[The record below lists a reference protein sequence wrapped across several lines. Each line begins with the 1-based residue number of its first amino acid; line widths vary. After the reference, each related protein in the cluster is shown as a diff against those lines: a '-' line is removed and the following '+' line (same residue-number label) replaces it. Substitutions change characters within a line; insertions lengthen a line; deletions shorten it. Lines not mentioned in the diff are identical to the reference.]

1 MWNALGFVILHFAS
15 KHRRYDGQMA
25 LGYAAWYG
33 LGRAFIEGLRAD
45 SLYWGPF
52 RVSQMLAAI
61 SCFGAVIALLV
72 LSFKHH
78 DPAAMQAGRT
88 AAAEAEETEQA

>member
-33 LGRAFIEGLRAD
+33 LGRAFIEGLRTD
-45 SLYWGPF
+45 SLYIGTI
-52 RVSQMLAAI
+52 RVSQLLAAV
-61 SCFGAVIALLV
+61 SCIAALSVLL
-72 LSFKHH
+72 LQMRKFH
-78 DPAAMQAGRT
+78 DPADLYVNKI
-88 AAAEAEETEQA
+88 AAQEISEE